1 MPKPRFSI
9 LLLTYTRTDLLEAR
23 LAEIDRH
30 LVGPAPS
37 FEVVVCDNG
46 SPNRSASLV
55 VSTAK
60 LTARPY
66 ALNLIRLDPNRG
78 FGGAFN
84 HLMDEAEGEILVC
97 LSDDVAITGNFLP
110 LLDTAF
116 HEIEA
121 SLVGQTLTDGPAGWN
136 SFDGKLISY
145 LQGYF
150 LAAPSW
156 VWTLL
161 GRFDTQ
167 FYPNDYEDLDL
178 SMTAHAKGIPL
189 VALSQLPL
197 VHKGAQTI
205 GYSPDRMNQT
215 VKMRALFAKKWSL
228 PNIPERP

>member
-9 LLLTYTRTDLLEAR
+9 LLLTYTRTDLLETR
-23 LAEIDRH
+23 LAEIDRF
-30 LVGPAPS
+30 LVGPSPS

-46 SPNRSASLV
+46 SPSRGASLV

-60 LTARPY
+60 LTPRAY
-66 ALNLIRLDPNRG
+66 NLSLLRLDPNRG
-78 FGGAFN
+78 FGPAFN
-84 HLMDEAEGEILVC
+84 HAMDEAEGEVWIC
-97 LSDDVAITGNFLP
+97 HSDDVAITGNFLP

-116 HEIEA
+116 HQMEA

-136 SFDGKLISY
+136 AFDGKLISY

-156 VWTLL
+156 VWDQL
-161 GRFDTQ
+161 GRFDPQ

-178 SMTAHAKGIPL
+178 SMSAHKQGIPL

-197 VHKGAQTI
+197 LHKGAQTV

-215 VKMRALFAKKWSL
+215 IKMRSLFAAKWGL
-228 PNIPERP
+228 KNIPERP